1 MGKRVVFELTDEN
14 AELID
19 KIRKQNGITI
29 SHVFNSVVELLY
41 KIQDDVNNELA
52 DFCESKVKKIDD
64 DMIGVGEYERGSL
77 INKCYS
83 YQKLATFFKCR
94 QIYDI
99 DFFENGRSM
108 QKINM
113 LNSCLVCP
121 SDYIILNRDDA
132 KRSYYASVVEVSNA
146 LFGVP
151 HFIYF
156 NSKSVKSYKDSDYK
170 IIEKL
175 CAKQYPNFQEI
186 IDSIENPV
194 KGKKS
199 PIIKHFPVYIQ
210 GDPHYPQNYIPP
222 MGIKII
228 KKSVEK
234 ENQKA

>member
-19 KIRKQNGITI
+19 EIRKQNSITI

-41 KIQDDVNNELA
+41 KIQDDVNNELV
-52 DFCESKVKKIDD
+52 DFCESKVKKICDE
-64 DMIGVGEYERGSL
+64 MVGAGEYERGFL

-83 YQKLATFFKCR
+83 YQELATFFKSR
-94 QIYDI
+94 RIYDI
-99 DFFENGRSM
+99 DFFENGTAM
-108 QKINM
+108 QKIDM
-113 LNSCLVCP
+113 LNGCLVCP

-132 KRSYYASVVEVSNA
+132 NRSYYASVVEVSNA
-146 LFGVP
+146 LFEVP
-151 HFIYF
+151 NFIYF
-156 NSKSVKSYKDSDYK
+156 NSKSAKSYKDSDYK

-175 CAKQYPNFQEI
+175 CVKQYPNFQEI

-194 KGKKS
+194 KES

-210 GDPHYPQNYIPP
+210 GDPHYPKNYIPP
-222 MGIKII
+222 MGTKII
-228 KKSVEK
+228 KKSVGK

>member
-94 QIYDI
+94 QIYLLTQLHI
-99 DFFENGRSM
+99 PEIPGSQVRTKHS
-108 QKINM
+108 
-113 LNSCLVCP
+113 
-121 SDYIILNRDDA
+121 
-132 KRSYYASVVEVSNA
+132 
-146 LFGVP
+146 
-151 HFIYF
+151 H
-156 NSKSVKSYKDSDYK
+156 
-170 IIEKL
+170 L
-175 CAKQYPNFQEI
+175 CRQRL
-186 IDSIENPV
+186 NPV
-194 KGKKS
+194 GLRPDQLEDIRVFLMRHNTGTGGKPIGKS
-199 PIIKHFPVYIQ
+199 EKTKISTSKQTHVCSQFPQCRRNSSQSKEYIFLHFPSLHLGV
-210 GDPHYPQNYIPP
+210 N
-222 MGIKII
+222 
-228 KKSVEK
+228 
-234 ENQKA
+234 

>member
-29 SHVFNSVVELLY
+29 SNVFNSVVELLY

-151 HFIYF
+151 HF
-156 NSKSVKSYKDSDYK
+156 KECK
-170 IIEKL
+170 KL
-175 CAKQYPNFQEI
+175 
-186 IDSIENPV
+186 
-194 KGKKS
+194 
-199 PIIKHFPVYIQ
+199 
-210 GDPHYPQNYIPP
+210 
-222 MGIKII
+222 
-228 KKSVEK
+228 
-234 ENQKA
+234 